1 MLTFAERRRPTRVS
15 LFTLFAVVAF
25 GLLGAA
31 SASAALPGS
40 VYTQTNAVAGN
51 EVVVFTRAAD
61 GTLTETS
68 RAATGGIGDDSTP
81 PFAFEILDSSG
92 GVELSDSRHLVFA
105 VNAGSDTLSSFRVLS
120 GGGLELVGSVPTG
133 DLPISVDSHG
143 DVVYVLNEGDL
154 GPNGPFDVD
163 GANARAGTIQGYRA
177 AANGQLTPIAGSL
190 EPLSLTGSAA
200 AVPAQISFDPTGRT
214 LTVTHRIVTGAP
226 PTPSMRIDT
235 FVLGADSTPGTAIPN
250 AGTGA
255 APFGFDYDA
264 NGRMIVGNALD
275 GSISSYQLNSTTGV
289 LTLLDNE
296 PTTEGAPCWV
306 EITPDNRFAFVT
318 NTNSGT
324 ITRLE
329 IAANGTLTELGQT
342 AVPGAGAAAD
352 VALSPDGEFLY
363 VLVPQL
369 TGASTSQINTYDVGA
384 NGSLTLLD
392 ETSPANLPAGVSG
405 LVASAADSTPPDTTI
420 TAGPAAGSRTNDS
433 TPTFSFA
440 AVPASEPNP
449 TFVCS
454 IDGGAATPCASPF
467 TTTSLAEG
475 AHTLSVAAV
484 DFGGNVDAS
493 PATRSFTIDTV
504 APNTTIDAGP
514 PNGGTTSDTTPTF
527 GFTSSEEGSTF
538 RCSIDGGAFVV
549 CTSPLTTTALS
560 SGSHTFTVV
569 AVDSAGNVDATPATR
584 TFTVRS
590 DRRPQPGCSLNGTQ
604 RVGNSAN
611 NTLTGNSAM
620 NILFGLGGNDT
631 LRGRGNRDCLYGG
644 SGNDRLDGGFG
655 ADRMSGNTGNDR
667 LTDNRGRDVFDGG
680 SGTDRINSRDVTRA
694 DRRQRDTVRCGTGRR
709 DVAHVDRRDNVSR
722 DCERVFRRSI

>member
-1 MLTFAERRRPTRVS
+1 MLTSAERRRPTRVS

-25 GLLGAA
+25 GLLGAP

-40 VYTQTNAVAGN
+40 VSTQTNAVAGN

-226 PTPSMRIDT
+226 T
-235 FVLGADSTPGTAIPN
+235 FSQSDRHVRPRRGLHAGHGDSERR
-250 AGTGA
+250 
-255 APFGFDYDA
+255 Y
-264 NGRMIVGNALD
+264 GRRAVRLRLRRQRPD
-275 GSISSYQLNSTTGV
+275 DRRQRDRRVDQQLQLNSTTGV

-329 IAANGTLTELGQT
+329 IAANGMLTELGQT

-449 TFVCS
+449 AFVCS

-560 SGSHTFTVV
+560 SGSHTFTVA
-569 AVDSAGNVDATPATR
+569 AVDSVGNVDATPATR

-590 DRRPQPGCSLNGTQ
+590 DRRPQPGCALNGTQ

-644 SGNDRLDGGFG
+644 SGNDRLNGGFG
-655 ADRMSGNTGNDR
+655 ADRMSGDTGNDR

-694 DRRQRDTVRCGTGRR
+694 DRRRRDTVRCGTGRR